1 MAKLNNYN
9 SSDLVSGVDNVSGKS
24 GKKIAGITAGVLAVV
39 AGGSAAAYGCS
50 DYVRNQVN
58 LRVMKPQSYY
68 AWVNT
73 NNVKESAKS
82 AGDSYREF
90 IKAIE
95 NGSSSNVDMKFELSD
110 AAKDIIIDEALGGE
124 NEYTKNYVDII
135 RNIDTLSLNCKSDVK
150 KGLSSATASL
160 DLNGSRLAT
169 FDFASDS
176 ANADSFFRLEE
187 LTSKWA
193 VFTLPEGETDEDQ
206 EKIMNAYKEFLSDPE
221 SVLSADEFEDV
232 VERYITIWNRNVGD
246 VTVEKKESVEIGDIS
261 VDYTVM
267 TINMT
272 DELAQNIAKDVIN
285 EAKNDAV
292 IKKIVV
298 DKLGICTDDEYAEKL
313 DESLESIQ
321 DKDSNGSYTIRTYVD
336 PKGVIR
342 GTEVTDNN
350 DEDNKAGF
358 VIGKD
363 GDVVRGKAFITGTDD
378 DLSAVLSATDNGGK
392 YTGNISITADGEDV
406 SVEFKDFEVVNKEKC
421 FCNGDVTVTADEKP
435 VSITLRATNDSQT
448 VSTDINVNGTEYGKF
463 TMDISTDKSGS
474 PEIPDKS
481 SAFVIDP
488 ENDDLSIKDYVSQEE
503 TEKFL
508 EGLFKGIGFKD
519 DEAKSS
525 AQSISSLFYFDFSSM
540 YSDFDFDSDDYDL
553 SDGDYEFNF
562 DDSDIDFDL
571 NDPDFKFDF
580 DSADFDNSDLSLT

>member
-1 MAKLNNYN
+1 MANVNNYN

-24 GKKIAGITAGVLAVV
+24 GKKIAGITTGVLAVV

-73 NNVKESAKS
+73 NNVKESAKG

-193 VFTLPEGETDEDQ
+193 VFTLPEGEDSEEQ
-206 EKIMNAYKEFLSDPE
+206 EKIMNAYKEFLRDPE

-232 VERYITIWNRNVGD
+232 VERYTTIWNRNVGD

-272 DELAQNIAKDVIN
+272 DELAQDIAKDVIN

-298 DKLGICTDDEYAEKL
+298 DKLGICSDEEYTEKL
-313 DESLESIQ
+313 DETLESIQ
-321 DKDSNGSYTIRTYVD
+321 DKDEDSDGSYTIRTYVD

-342 GTEVTDNN
+342 GTEVTDDN

-481 SAFVIDP
+481 SAFVIDL
-488 ENDDLSIKDYVSQEE
+488 NDDDLGFKEYVSQDE

-508 EGLFKGIGFKD
+508 EGLFKGIGFND

-525 AQSISSLFYFDFSSM
+525 AQSISSLFYFDYSSM
-540 YSDFDFDSDDYDL
+540 YSDFDSDDYDFG
-553 SDGDYEFNF
+553 DGEYEFNF
-562 DDSDIDFDL
+562 DDSDVD
-571 NDPDFKFDF
+571 FDF
-580 DSADFDNSDLSLT
+580 DSADFDSSDLSLT